1 MKMSRIKI
9 DNLISSRLK
18 ETCVGQALADEFKRQ
33 NRDIELIA
41 SENYPSTNVRLA
53 LASIATAK
61 YAEGYPNKRY
71 YGGCKYIDKIEQTA
85 IDNACKLFHCN
96 FANVQPHS
104 GSQANEAAYR
114 ALERFLIDEK
124 LLVEGKMSILSLG
137 MNDGGHLTQGS
148 SANFSSHLYNFH
160 YYSLDDNGRID
171 YASIERMLITYNIN
185 VLVAG
190 YSAYPYE
197 IDFEKL
203 EGICFKHCVIF
214 MVDMSH
220 IAGLVATGEHPS
232 PFPYADIVTSTTHK
246 TLRGPR
252 GGLILTNNER
262 LAKYI
267 NSAVFPYTQG
277 GPLENVIAA
286 KAICFEEASQPS
298 FKAYAKQVK
307 ENTSIFSKE
316 LIKNGIKCSQSEN
329 HLTIVDVKNSFGI
342 TGLQAQKKLEKYG
355 IIVNKNLIHNDTEK
369 PSDCSGIRV
378 GFAALT
384 TRGCTSEM
392 ARKLAHVFIYL
403 LGNKTSQKSRQVI
416 MKYIKDIRSEL
427 TPISQL

>member
-1 MKMSRIKI
+1 MSQIKL
-9 DNLISSRLK
+9 DNLVKKQLAD
-18 ETCVGQALADEFKRQ
+18 TCVGKALSNELIRQ
-33 NRDIELIA
+33 NNDIELIA
-41 SENYPSTNVRLA
+41 SENYPSAKVRLA
-53 LASIATAK
+53 MASIATAK
-61 YAEGYPNKRY
+61 YAEGYPKKRY

-85 IDNACKLFHCN
+85 IDNACKLFNCN

-104 GSQANEAAYR
+104 GSQANAAAYR
-114 ALERFLIDEK
+114 ALEAYLIDQK

-148 SANFSSHLYNFH
+148 SVNFSSHLYDFH
-160 YYSLDDNGRID
+160 YYSLDDNGHID

-197 IDFEKL
+197 IDFKSLGALCDEY
-203 EGICFKHCVIF
+203 GIVF

-220 IAGLVATGEHPS
+220 IAGLVATGEHQS

-307 ENTSIFSKE
+307 ENTSIFSNE

-329 HLTIVDVKNSFGI
+329 HLTIIDVKSSFGI

-369 PSDCSGIRV
+369 PSNCSGIRV

-416 MKYIKDIRSEL
+416 MKYIKDIRGSL
-427 TPISQL
+427 IPISQL